1 MKIIAISQRVH
12 KIHEYGELRDELDN
26 RLFKFVNKLGFLP
39 VPIPNFKKKNNAD
52 FKTLLSW
59 LNSIKPSGIILSGG
73 EDIGQFKYRD
83 QIEFKLLNWAVKNK
97 TPIIGICRGMQI
109 IGHWAKVKTIKV
121 KNHVGAR
128 HIIISSINKNYK
140 RKVNSFHNLALSKCP
155 KNFKVNFR
163 SLDGVI
169 ESIEWRK
176 KKIFGCMWHPE
187 REKQFDKHDISK
199 FKSFLKK

>member
-12 KIHEYGELRDELDN
+12 KINEYSELRDELDN
-26 RLFKFVNKLGFLP
+26 RLFEFTNKLGFLP

-52 FKTLLSW
+52 IKTLLKW

-73 EDIGQFKYRD
+73 QDIGKFKHRD
-83 QIEFKLLNWAVKNK
+83 QIEFKLLKWSVKNNV
-97 TPIIGICRGMQI
+97 PIIGICRGMQI
-109 IGHWAKVKTIKV
+109 IGHWAKVKTIKI
-121 KNHVGAR
+121 KNHVGVR

-187 REKQFDKHDISK
+187 REKKFDKQDISK
-199 FKSFLKK
+199 FKGFFKK